1 MKYLRYADNTIR
13 LCYNLFIT
21 RRLLNAQIKVNKVNN
36 TFWCWPTMTL
46 PKIVRHVQ
54 TQHGDDS
61 VDVEN
66 IFLFR
71 ANVNCTRAEAPAA
84 EVAGGS
90 STNVAEIGAE
100 SDVKSEENNSINGV
114 WTYEASEDGGSQLA
128 TIAEASP
135 VQLPEKRKAPI
146 GAETIECKKPKL
158 ETKDPKLIRPGFS
171 EERYDETSYYIENGL
186 RKVYP
191 YSFTFTTFTKGRWVG
206 EGILDVFSRE
216 FRAHPAEEYK
226 RSIEAGT
233 LTVNYEKVPI
243 DYKLKHNDLLANT
256 VHRHEV
262 PVTSQPIT
270 IVHMDEDILV
280 VNKPASIPVHPCGR
294 YRHNT
299 VIFILAKEFN
309 LKNLRTIHR
318 IDRLTSGLLL
328 FGRNSEKARQMEQQ
342 IRNRQVQKEYICCVE
357 GQFPDGIIEC
367 NEPIEVVSYKI
378 GVCKVSPKGK
388 DCKTTFKRIAQA
400 GDYSIVQCKPLT
412 GRMHQIRV
420 HLQYLGY
427 PIVNDPLYN
436 HEVFGPL
443 KGRGGDTG
451 GKSDDQLINDLI
463 AIHNAENWLG
473 IDEEVAITGTIKNPA
488 IAVASPSPTNQSG
501 SQAVIK
507 STPEAKITISTQT
520 GHESADLRFD
530 ASKVTADPLCSECKM
545 NYRDPKPEDL
555 IMYLHAWKYKGVG
568 WEYTTELPSWASIDQ
583 DNCLLSLRNR
593 RC

>member
-1 MKYLRYADNTIR
+1 MKYLRYADNTFR
-13 LCYNLFIT
+13 LFINLFIS
-21 RRLLNAQIKVNKVNN
+21 RRLLNAQHKVKKSKN
-36 TFWCWPTMTL
+36 TFLCWQIMTL
-46 PKIVRHVQ
+46 PKTLRHVQ
-54 TQHGDDS
+54 TQHGDAS

-66 IFLFR
+66 IFLFS
-71 ANVNCTRAEAPAA
+71 ANLHTAG
-84 EVAGGS
+84 VA
-90 STNVAEIGAE
+90 STNEAELGAE
-100 SDVKSEENNSINGV
+100 SDAESVTPIAIKSQEIKSTDGV
-114 WTYEASEDGGSQLA
+114 WTYEASEDCGSQLA
-128 TIAEASP
+128 TIAEASLE
-135 VQLPEKRKAPI
+135 QLLEKRKASD
-146 GAETIECKKPKL
+146 ETEATEPKKPKL
-158 ETKDPKLIRPGFS
+158 ETKDLKLTRPGFS

-216 FRAHPAEEYK
+216 FRAQPPEEYK
-226 RSIEAGT
+226 RSIEAGN
-233 LTVNYEKVPI
+233 LTVNYEKVPV
-243 DYKLKHNDLLANT
+243 DYRLKHNDLLANT

-262 PVTSQPIT
+262 PVTAQPIS
-270 IVHMDEDILV
+270 IVHIDDDILV

-299 VIFILAKEFN
+299 VIFILAKEYN

-318 IDRLTSGLLL
+318 LDRLTSGLLL

-342 IRNRQVQKEYICCVE
+342 IRNRQVQKEYVCCVE
-357 GQFPDGIIEC
+357 GHFPDGIIEC

-378 GVCKVSPKGK
+378 GVCKVSKKGK
-388 DCKTTFKRIAQA
+388 DCQTTFKRIAQA

-451 GKSDDQLINDLI
+451 GKSDDQLISDLI
-463 AIHNAENWLG
+463 SIHNAENWLG
-473 IDEEVAITGTIKNPA
+473 IDKEIAAYSTKNQDVTAPN
-488 IAVASPSPTNQSG
+488 TNDDNQTL
-501 SQAVIK
+501 IK
-507 STPEAKITISTQT
+507 STRDSKVTIWTQT
-520 GHESADLRFD
+520 SHEPADMHFD
-530 ASKVTADPLCSECKM
+530 ASKVTKDPHCIECTM
-545 NYRDPKPEDL
+545 NYRDPNPEDL
-555 IMYLHAWKYKGVG
+555 VMYLHAWKYKGVG
-568 WEYTTELPSWASIDQ
+568 WEYETELPSWASGDQ
-583 DNCLLSLRNR
+583 DHITLGLRNK